1 MSPNQLSPGQGILV
15 FLIIVAVGLPIMAA
29 IHWPMW
35 LAIVVAVLLIGGK
48 LYLIFRKRAR
58 V

>member
-1 MSPNQLSPGQGILV
+1 V